1 MFMPVDISWLEE
13 KVFHEKIDSEDA
25 AIINKVVEM
34 KTFTKGDTII
44 EQGAAGGALYL
55 LHSGSVS
62 IHCNGSL
69 LASAGE
75 AKLFGEMSFLTG
87 ETTSASVQAEADC
100 IIYVLT
106 RNGYAKLMRE
116 TPSMVFTLFA
126 YILKNTASNIRKMN
140 ADHSV
145 MQHYIMGG
153 RA

>member
-1 MFMPVDISWLEE
+1 MTIDVTWLEE
-13 KVFHEKIDSEDA
+13 KVFHEKIDPADA
-25 AIINKVVEM
+25 AIINKVVEV
-34 KTFTKGDTII
+34 KSFTQGETIL

-55 LHSGSVS
+55 LYSGSVS
-62 IHCNGSL
+62 IHCNDAL

-87 ETTSASVQAEADC
+87 DTTSASVKAEADC
-100 IIYVLT
+100 VVYILT
-106 RNGYAKLMRE
+106 RNGYAQLMRE
-116 TPSMVFTLFA
+116 NPGMVFTLFA
-126 YILKNTASNIRKMN
+126 YILKNTASTIRKMN